1 MIPAH
6 PMTRRTALAAS
17 HACLC
22 ALLLGSQAAQAQ
34 AGGDDPANHYD
45 SYTPAQ
51 LEAVC
56 DAMSPTRYISGLT
69 DGGWGTLG
77 IGGKTYYYRSACYME
92 LVRRTGRAE
101 LCAKVVERRSLL
113 GDGSNHSP
121 KACAAV
127 AAAYLAREKQSAED
141 VAAFKASVE
150 GAFKISDLQVQ
161 VLPGGRWRVEVHTVG
176 QRVGNYQL
184 QLVKVRDGAVL
195 REETVALSRPENFQ
209 WELSRAEVVAGT
221 SLPNIFPMAVRMSY
235 LVPASASRPAA
246 EHSTGIRNFTLS
258 AE

>member
-1 MIPAH
+1 MNPH
-6 PMTRRTALAAS
+6 HSTTKALWT
-17 HACLC
+17 CTI
-22 ALLLGSQAAQAQ
+22 LLGGTGAVAQQ
-34 AGGDDPANHYD
+34 GSDEPANHYD
-45 SYTPAQ
+45 RYTNTQ

-56 DAMSPTRYISGLT
+56 DAMSPTRYISGLM

-121 KACAAV
+121 KACAEV
-127 AAAYLAREKQSAED
+127 AAAYQAREKQNAQEL
-141 VAAFKASVE
+141 AAFKASVE
-150 GAFKISDLQVQ
+150 GAFKISELQVQ
-161 VLPGGRWRVEVHTVG
+161 VLPGGHWQVEVHTEG
-176 QRVGNYQL
+176 QRSGTYQL
-184 QLVKVRDGAVL
+184 QLVKARDGAVL
-195 REETVALSRPENFQ
+195 RQETLSMNQPESFK
-209 WELSRAEVVAGT
+209 WELSRSEVVAST
-221 SLPNIFPMAVRMSY
+221 PLPSIFPMAVRMSY
-235 LVPASASRPAA
+235 LVPASAGRPAA

>member
-1 MIPAH
+1 MVLPFSLAW
-6 PMTRRTALAAS
+6 ALITVSSAAM
-17 HACLC
+17 
-22 ALLLGSQAAQAQ
+22 AQASD
-34 AGGDDPANHYD
+34 DDPANHYD
-45 SYTPAQ
+45 RYTNTQ

-56 DAMSPTRYISGLT
+56 DAMSPTRYISGLM

-121 KACAAV
+121 KACAEV
-127 AAAYLAREKQSAED
+127 AAAYQAREKQNAQEL
-141 VAAFKASVE
+141 AAFKASVE
-150 GAFKISDLQVQ
+150 GAFKISELQVQ
-161 VLPGGRWRVEVHTVG
+161 VQPGGHWQVAVQTEGRRSGT
-176 QRVGNYQL
+176 YQL
-184 QLVKVRDGAVL
+184 QLVKVRDGTVL
-195 REETVALSRPENFQ
+195 RQETLSMNRPESFK
-209 WELSRAEVVAGT
+209 WELSRSEVVAST
-221 SLPNIFPMAVRMSY
+221 PLPNIFPMAVRMIY
-235 LVPASASRPAA
+235 RIPASASRSAA

>member
-1 MIPAH
+1 MLRLCID
-6 PMTRRTALAAS
+6 RRPRLAAIT
-17 HACLC
+17 CV
-22 ALLLGSQAAQAQ
+22 LGVFSPFSGAQPE
-34 AGGDDPANHYD
+34 GTDPAKHYD

-51 LEAVC
+51 HEAVC

-92 LVRRTGRAE
+92 LVRRTGRAA

-113 GDGSNHSP
+113 GDGSHHSP
-121 KACAAV
+121 KACAEV
-127 AAAYLAREKQSAED
+127 AAAYQAREKQSAQEL
-141 VAAFKASVE
+141 AAFKASVE
-150 GAFKISDLQVQ
+150 GAFKIRELQVQ
-161 VLPGGRWRVEVHTVG
+161 VLPGGRWRVEVQTEG
-176 QRVGNYQL
+176 QRMGNYQL

-221 SLPNIFPMAVRMSY
+221 SLPNIFPMAVRMIY
-235 LVPASASRPAA
+235 RIPASASRSAA

>member
-1 MIPAH
+1 MKPAH
-6 PMTRRTALAAS
+6 RLSASALA
-17 HACLC
+17 CV
-22 ALLLGSQAAQAQ
+22 LLSCSSAPRAQSD
-34 AGGDDPANHYD
+34 GEDPANHYD
-45 SYTPAQ
+45 RYTPHQ

-121 KACAAV
+121 KACADV
-127 AAAYLAREKQSAED
+127 AAAYQAREKQSAED

-150 GAFKISDLQVQ
+150 GAIKITGLQVQ
-161 VLPGGRWRVEVHTVG
+161 PLPGGSWRVEVQTVG
-176 QRVGNYQL
+176 QRVGTYQL
-184 QLVKVRDGAVL
+184 QLVNARDGTVL
-195 REETVALSRPENFQ
+195 REETIALSRPENFQ

-221 SLPNIFPMAVRMSY
+221 ALPNIFPMAVRMSY
-235 LVPASASRPAA
+235 LVPASPSRPAA
-246 EHSTGIRNFTLS
+246 KHSTGIQNFVLS
-258 AE
+258 AQ

>member
-1 MIPAH
+1 MLRLCID
-6 PMTRRTALAAS
+6 RRQRLAAIT
-17 HACLC
+17 CV
-22 ALLLGSQAAQAQ
+22 LGVFSPFSGAQPE
-34 AGGDDPANHYD
+34 DTDPAKHYD

-51 LEAVC
+51 HEAVC
-56 DAMSPTRYISGLT
+56 DAMSPTRHISGLT

-127 AAAYLAREKQSAED
+127 AAAYQARVKQSAED

-150 GAFKISDLQVQ
+150 GAFKISELQVQ
-161 VLPGGRWRVEVHTVG
+161 VMPGGNWQVEVQTEG
-176 QRVGNYQL
+176 QRSGTYQL
-184 QLVKVRDGAVL
+184 QLVKVRDGTVL
-195 REETVALSRPENFQ
+195 RQETHSIHRPESFS
-209 WELSRAEVVAGT
+209 WKLSRAEVVAGSRLT
-221 SLPNIFPMAVRMSY
+221 DIFPMAVRMSY

>member
-1 MIPAH
+1 MHTIPGLCID
-6 PMTRRTALAAS
+6 RRLRLAAIT
-17 HACLC
+17 CV
-22 ALLLGSQAAQAQ
+22 LGVFSPFAGAQPENS
-34 AGGDDPANHYD
+34 DPAIHYD
-45 SYTPAQ
+45 RYTPSQ

-56 DAMSPTRYISGLT
+56 EAMSSTRYISGLT

-127 AAAYLAREKQSAED
+127 AAAYQAREKQSAED

-150 GAFKISDLQVQ
+150 GAFKISELQVQ
-161 VLPGGRWRVEVHTVG
+161 ILPGGRWRVEVHTEG

-184 QLVKVRDGAVL
+184 QLVKVRDGAIL

>member
-1 MIPAH
+1 MLLGGPA
-6 PMTRRTALAAS
+6 ALAQQ
-17 HACLC
+17 
-22 ALLLGSQAAQAQ
+22 GN
-34 AGGDDPANHYD
+34 DDPAIHYD
-45 SYTPAQ
+45 RYTHAQ

-121 KACAAV
+121 KACAEV
-127 AAAYLAREKQSAED
+127 AAAYQAREKQNAQEL
-141 VAAFKASVE
+141 AAFKASVE
-150 GAFKISDLQVQ
+150 GAFKISELQVQ
-161 VLPGGRWRVEVHTVG
+161 VQPGGHWRVEVQTEG
-176 QRVGNYQL
+176 QRSGTYQL
-184 QLVKVRDGAVL
+184 QLVKAHDGTVL
-195 REETVALSRPENFQ
+195 RQETLSLSRPESFQ
-209 WELSRAEVVAGT
+209 WELRRAEVVAGGRV
-221 SLPNIFPMAVRMSY
+221 PNIFPMALRMSY